1 MPQYGATSVS
11 IRISPHLRFPASQLF
26 LRSNHKYPYN
36 HVVTKRISRKM
47 PTEGKSHSAQK
58 NISDGP
64 SRKRGRP
71 AKIDPS
77 TVVGAADTYRKWLA
91 QFWPKLGRRL
101 LAAKSSEGIS
111 RALREFAPSVSA
123 SLLPHAKLILDIMRD
138 PRFPRVRPASQIHFL
153 ADSLGGQGFVTPR
166 RSREICAG
174 ERSRVRHV
182 IVRREY
188 YIECS
193 CGYAG
198 PALDG
203 ACRDCGTGELSWDLT
218 SKEDR

>member
-1 MPQYGATSVS
+1 VQ
-11 IRISPHLRFPASQLF
+11 
-26 LRSNHKYPYN
+26 
-36 HVVTKRISRKM
+36 
-47 PTEGKSHSAQK
+47 E
-58 NISDGP
+58 NISAASPKKRG
-64 SRKRGRP
+64 RGRP

-77 TVVGAADTYRKWLA
+77 TVVGAADAYRIWLA
-91 QFWPKLGRRL
+91 QFWPKLGPSL
-101 LAAKSSEGIS
+101 LGAKSSEEIS
-111 RALREFAPSVSA
+111 TALREFAPGVSA
-123 SLLPHAKLILDIMRD
+123 SLLPHSQLIFDIVRD
-138 PRFPRVRPASQIHFL
+138 PRFPTVRPVSQIHFL

-166 RSREICAG
+166 RSREICAE

-203 ACRDCGTGELSWDLT
+203 ACRDCGTGELSWDLI
-218 SKEDR
+218 SKENR